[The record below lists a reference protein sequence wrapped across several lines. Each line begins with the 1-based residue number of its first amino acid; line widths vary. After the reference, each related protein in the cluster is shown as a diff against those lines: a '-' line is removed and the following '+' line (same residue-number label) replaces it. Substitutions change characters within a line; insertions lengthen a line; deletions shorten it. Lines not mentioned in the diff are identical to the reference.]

1 MICIDLN
8 CDMGESFGIYRLGYD
23 EEAMPFITSANI
35 ACGFHASD
43 PMTMKKTVQL
53 AKKYGVAI
61 GAHPSYPDLIGFGR
75 RIMDISVEE
84 IKADMLY
91 QIGALWSF
99 CHSEGVRMQHVKVHG
114 ALYNVAAKDITV
126 ATAIAET
133 IKSINSGL
141 FMVCLSNS
149 AMVDAAKAT
158 GTKYVEEIFA
168 DRAYTSHGLLVARSQ
183 EGAVIH
189 DPDKVAERALRMVR
203 DKIIVAIDGTEFTVK
218 AQTICVHCDT
228 PGAVKMVRSIR
239 QRLEQENISFQTF
252 GR

>member
-8 CDMGESFGIYRLGYD
+8 CDMGESFGVYRLGFD
-23 EEAMPFITSANI
+23 EEAMPFVTSANV

-43 PMTMKKTVQL
+43 PMTMKKTVLL
-53 AKKYGVAI
+53 AKKFGVAV

-75 RIMDISVEE
+75 RVMDISVEE
-84 IKADMLY
+84 IKTDLLY
-91 QIGALWSF
+91 QIGALWAF

-114 ALYNVAAKDITV
+114 ALYNVAAKDISV
-126 ATAIAET
+126 ASAIAET
-133 IKSINSGL
+133 IRAIDPEL

-149 AMVDAAKAT
+149 TMVEAAKTA

-168 DRAYTSHGLLVARSQ
+168 DRAYTSQGFLVSRNQAGS
-183 EGAVIH
+183 VIH

-203 DKIIVAIDGTEFTVK
+203 DKMIIAIDGAAFSVK

-228 PGAVKMVRSIR
+228 PGAVKMVQSIR
-239 QRLEQENISFQTF
+239 QRLEQENIRFQAF

>member
-23 EEAMPFITSANI
+23 EEAMPFITSANV

-133 IKSINSGL
+133 IKSIDSGL

-158 GTKYVEEIFA
+158 GTKYVEEICGSSV
-168 DRAYTSHGLLVARSQ
+168 YKS
-183 EGAVIH
+183 
-189 DPDKVAERALRMVR
+189 RAL
-203 DKIIVAIDGTEFTVK
+203 
-218 AQTICVHCDT
+218 
-228 PGAVKMVRSIR
+228 SIT
-239 QRLEQENISFQTF
+239 QPKGSGHSQS
-252 GR
+252 

>member
-23 EEAMPFITSANI
+23 EEAMPFITSANV

-168 DRAYTSHGLLVARSQ
+168 DRAYTSRGLLVSRSQ

-189 DPDKVAERALRMVR
+189 DPDKVAERALRMVK

-252 GR
+252 SR